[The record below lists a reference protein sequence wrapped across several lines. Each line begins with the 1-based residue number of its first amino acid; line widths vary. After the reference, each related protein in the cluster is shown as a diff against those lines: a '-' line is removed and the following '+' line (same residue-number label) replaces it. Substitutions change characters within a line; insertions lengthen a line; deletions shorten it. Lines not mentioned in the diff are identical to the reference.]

1 LKFSHFFIDRPI
13 FAMALSILLVLAGA
27 VAYLGLPVAQY
38 PEIAPPQIQIQATY
52 PGADPEVLAETVATP
67 IEEQVNGVENM
78 LYMSS
83 QMTNNGTV
91 TITVTFSLGT
101 NIDTAQVLV
110 QNRVAIAQPRL
121 PQEVQL
127 LGVTTL
133 KQSPD
138 LMMVVH
144 LLSPNNTYTQ
154 EYISNY
160 ALIQIRDP
168 LSRLTG
174 IGNVQI
180 FGERD
185 YSMRIWLDPNK
196 MYARSLTV
204 DDVTSAIQAQNVQV
218 AAGQLGAEPAPKGTD
233 FTLTINTL
241 GRLITTDQFKQI
253 IVKRGANGQIVYLAD
268 VARVEL
274 GAKDYSTTSS
284 LDGKPAAALGI
295 FQLPGSNA
303 LAASKAVREK
313 MKELSA
319 YFPAGLEYR
328 IVYDPTQFVQQSI
341 EAVFHTLFEAIILVL
356 IVVLVFLQSWR
367 ATIIPLLAVPVS
379 LVGTFAVMAALGFS
393 LNNLSLFGLVLA
405 IGIVVDD
412 AIVVVEN
419 VERNI
424 EEGLEP
430 KPATRKAMD
439 EVGGPV
445 VAIAIV
451 LSAVFIPTAF
461 VSGITGQFYR
471 QFALTIAVST
481 LISAFNSLTL
491 SPALAALLLRGK
503 KSKPDPLT
511 RLLDLIL
518 GWFFRLFNRAFSAT
532 TTGYSRIVA
541 RLLRLAAVVLV
552 VYAGL
557 LFLTGLGFKTVP
569 GGFIPTQDQGYLI
582 ILAQLPDGASLQRT
596 GVAQEQISEIVR
608 KIPGV
613 AHTVEIGGYSGLD
626 GTTRTNAC
634 TVFATLQEFPDREND
649 PARSGTAILGAIRR
663 QVSRIPDALVLAFPP
678 PPVRGVGNAGGF
690 KLQIEDRRSAGLA
703 ALYAATNAVIAKA
716 SEQPGMAGLFTSYRF
731 NVPQVY
737 LDIDRKK
744 AETLNVPVNAVFDAL
759 QTYLGSSYVN
769 DFNFLGR
776 VYQVTAQAEPKFRD
790 QIANIRQLYTRNS
803 NGSMVPLGTLFSAR
817 EIVGPDKVMHYN
829 LYPSADISGTTIGGL
844 SSGQAI
850 ELMNQVCQETLPP
863 QFGIEWT
870 ELSLQQIIAGNS
882 AVYIFPLCV
891 VFVFLVLAAL
901 YESWALP
908 LSIILIVPMCL
919 LAAIAGVFIRQMDND
934 IFTQIGFVVLVGL
947 ACKNAILIVEFARD
961 EVQRGQD
968 RFIAATDAA
977 RLRLRPILMTSFAFT
992 LGVLPLVVAKGAGAE
1007 MRQALGT
1014 AVFSGMIGVTFFGIF
1029 LTPVFFSVIMKFF
1042 GPKGRKGETAT
1053 GRVGETAD
1061 ERVGETAKGRSG
1073 ESAAGE

>member
-1 LKFSHFFIDRPI
+1 
-13 FAMALSILLVLAGA
+13 MALSILIVLAGG
-27 VAYLGLPVAQY
+27 VAYLTLPVAQY
-38 PEIAPPQIQIQATY
+38 PEIAPPTVQIQATY
-52 PGADPEVLAETVATP
+52 PGADPETLAETVAAP

-83 QMTNNGTV
+83 QMTNNGSV

-110 QNRVAIAQPRL
+110 QNRVSIAMPRL
-121 PQEVQL
+121 PQEVQA
-127 LGVTTL
+127 LGVTTQ

-144 LLSPNNTYTQ
+144 LLSPDNTFSQ

-160 ALIQIRDP
+160 ALIQVRDP

-174 IGNVQI
+174 VGNVSI

-185 YSMRIWLDPNK
+185 YSMRLWLDPNR
-196 MYARSLTV
+196 MYARGLTV
-204 DDVTSAIQAQNVQV
+204 NDVISAVQAQNVQV
-218 AAGQLGAEPAPKGTD
+218 AAGQLGAPPAQKGTA

-241 GRLITTDQFKQI
+241 GRLVTPDQFKQI
-253 IVKRGANGQIVYLAD
+253 IVKRGSNGQLVYLAD
-268 VARVEL
+268 VADVEL
-274 GAKDYSTTSS
+274 GAAAYSETSS
-284 LDGKPAAALGI
+284 LDGKPAVALGI

-303 LAASKAVREK
+303 LAASKAVRDR

-319 YFPAGLEYR
+319 YFPPGLEYR

-341 EAVFHTLFEAIILVL
+341 DAVYHTLFEAIILVL
-356 IVVLVFLQSWR
+356 IVVLIFLQTWR

-379 LVGTFAVMAALGFS
+379 LIGTFAVMAALGFS

-419 VERNI
+419 VQRNI

-430 KPATRKAMD
+430 KAATRKAMD
-439 EVGGPV
+439 EVGGAV

-491 SPALAALLLRGK
+491 SPAMAALLLRGRGAGK
-503 KSKPDPLT
+503 DPFA
-511 RLLDLIL
+511 RVLDLVL
-518 GWFFRLFNRAFSAT
+518 GWFFRGFNRAFSAT
-532 TTGYSRIVA
+532 TAGYSWIVN
-541 RLLRLAAVVLV
+541 RLLRLAGVVLV
-552 VYAGL
+552 VYLGL

-596 GVAQEQISEIVR
+596 QVVLEKLSSIVG

-626 GTTRTNAC
+626 GAPRSNAG
-634 TVFATLQEFPDREND
+634 TVFATLQPFPDREND
-649 PARSGTAILGAIRR
+649 PARSGNAILAAVRR
-663 QVSRIPDALVLAFPP
+663 NANQIPEATVLAFPP

-690 KLQIEDRRSAGLA
+690 NLQIEDRRSAGFF
-703 ALYAATNAVIAKA
+703 ALYNATNAVIAQA
-716 SEQPGMAGLFTSYRF
+716 SQQPGLIGLFTSYRY
-731 NVPQVY
+731 NVPQIY
-737 LDIDRKK
+737 LDINRKK
-744 AETLNVPVNAVFDAL
+744 AETLNVPVNSVFSAL
-759 QTYLGSSYVN
+759 QTYLGSSYIN

-776 VYQVTAQAEPKFRD
+776 VYQVNAQASSQFRD
-790 QIANIRQLYTRNS
+790 TVANIRQLYTRNNS
-803 NGSMVPLGTLFSAR
+803 GGMVPLGTLLSVR

-829 LYPSADISGTTIGGL
+829 LFPSADISGTSLPGV

-850 ELMNQVCQETLPP
+850 QTMEQICRETLPP
-863 QFGIEWT
+863 QFGFEWT
-870 ELSLQQIIAGNS
+870 QLSLQEIIAGNS
-882 AVYIFPLCV
+882 ALYIFPLCV
-891 VFVFLVLAAL
+891 LFVFLVLAAL

-908 LSIILIVPMCL
+908 ISIILIVPMCL
-919 LAAIAGVFIRQMDND
+919 LAAITGVYLRQMDNN

-947 ACKNAILIVEFARD
+947 ACKNAILIVEFAKD
-961 EVQRGQD
+961 EMDRGQD
-968 RFIAATDAA
+968 RFAAAADAA
-977 RLRLRPILMTSFAFT
+977 RVRLRPILMTSFAFT
-992 LGVLPLVVAKGAGAE
+992 LGVLPLVIATGAGAE

-1014 AVFSGMIGVTFFGIF
+1014 AVFSGMIGVTLFGIF

-1042 GPKGRKGETAT
+1042 GPKR
-1053 GRVGETAD
+1053 TAD
-1061 ERVGETAKGRSG
+1061 KRQSRQTGDKSR
-1073 ESAAGE
+1073 

>member
-52 PGADPEVLAETVATP
+52 PGADPEVLAEVVATP

-196 MYARSLTV
+196 MYARNLTV

-253 IVKRGANGQIVYLAD
+253 IIKRGANGQIVYLAD

-328 IVYDPTQFVQQSI
+328 IVYDPTQFVEQSI
-341 EAVFHTLFEAIILVL
+341 EAVYHTLFEAIILVL

-367 ATIIPLLAVPVS
+367 TTIIPLLAVPVS

-445 VAIAIV
+445 VAIAVV

-503 KSKPDPLT
+503 QSKPDPLA

-518 GWFFRLFNRAFSAT
+518 GWFFRLFNRVFSAT
-532 TTGYSRIVA
+532 SSGYSRVVA
-541 RLLRLAAVVLV
+541 RLLRLAAVVLL
-552 VYAGL
+552 VYVGL

-596 GVAQEQISEIVR
+596 GVAQDQISEIVR

-634 TVFATLQEFPDREND
+634 TVFATLQEFPEREND
-649 PARSGTAILGAIRR
+649 PTRSATAILGAIRR
-663 QVSRIPDALVLAFPP
+663 QVSRIPDAFVLAFPP
-678 PPVRGVGNAGGF
+678 PPVQGIGNAGGF

-716 SEQPGMAGLFTSYRF
+716 NEQPGLAGLFTSYRY

-776 VYQVTAQAEPKFRD
+776 VYQVTAQAEAKFRD
-790 QIANIRQLYTRNS
+790 QIADIRQLYTRNNS
-803 NGSMVPLGTLFSAR
+803 GGMVPLGTLFSAR

-829 LYPSADISGTTIGGL
+829 LYPSADISGTTVGGL

-850 ELMNQVCQETLPP
+850 QIMNQLCQETLPP

-870 ELSLQQIIAGNS
+870 ELSLQQILAGNS

-919 LAAIAGVFIRQMDND
+919 LAAIVGVFIRGMDND

-968 RFIAATDAA
+968 RFTAATDAA

-1014 AVFSGMIGVTFFGIF
+1014 AVFAGMIGVTFFGIF

-1042 GPKGRKGETAT
+1042 GPKAPKGRNGDGAKPRNGETAN
-1053 GRVGETAD
+1053 
-1061 ERVGETAKGRSG
+1061 GRSG

>member
-1 LKFSHFFIDRPI
+1 MKFSHFFIDRPI
-13 FAMALSILLVLAGA
+13 FAMALSILIVLAGG
-27 VAYLGLPVAQY
+27 VAYLTLPVAQY
-38 PEIAPPQIQIQATY
+38 PEIAPPQIVIQATY
-52 PGADPEVLAETVATP
+52 PGADPEVLADTVATP

-83 QMTNNGTV
+83 QMTNNGSV

-160 ALIQIRDP
+160 ALIQVRDP

-174 IGNVQI
+174 VGNVQI

-313 MKELSA
+313 MKDLSA

-328 IVYDPTQFVQQSI
+328 IVYDPTQFVEQSI
-341 EAVFHTLFEAIILVL
+341 EAVYHTLFEAIILVL
-356 IVVLVFLQSWR
+356 IVVLVFLQTWR

-379 LVGTFAVMAALGFS
+379 LIGTFAVMSALGFS

-430 KPATRKAMD
+430 KAATRKAMD
-439 EVGGPV
+439 EVGGAV

-503 KSKPDPLT
+503 DAKPDPLT
-511 RLLDLIL
+511 RLFELVL
-518 GWFFRLFNRAFSAT
+518 GWFFRGFNRVFSAT
-532 TTGYSRIVA
+532 TTGYSRIVS
-541 RLLRLAAVVLV
+541 RLLRLAAVVMV
-552 VYAGL
+552 VYLGL

-596 GVAQEQISEIVR
+596 GVSQEQISEIVR

-626 GTTRTNAC
+626 GTNRTNAC
-634 TVFATLQEFPDREND
+634 TVFATLQEFPEREND
-649 PARSGTAILGAIRR
+649 PARSGTAILAAIRR

-678 PPVRGVGNAGGF
+678 PPVQGIGNAGGF
-690 KLQIEDRRSAGLA
+690 KLQIEDRRSAGFA

-716 SEQPGMAGLFTSYRF
+716 SEHPGLAGLFTSYRY

-790 QIANIRQLYTRNS
+790 EIANIRQLYTRNS
-803 NGSMVPLGTLFSAR
+803 SGGMVPLGTLFSAR

-829 LYPSADISGTTIGGL
+829 LYPSADISGTTVGGL

-850 ELMNQVCQETLPP
+850 QIMNQLCQETLPP

-919 LAAIAGVFIRQMDND
+919 FAAIVGVFIRGMDND

-968 RFIAATDAA
+968 RFTAATDAA

-1042 GPKGRKGETAT
+1042 GPRVRKGDGAN
-1053 GRVGETAD
+1053 G
-1061 ERVGETAKGRSG
+1061 RVGETAKGRKG
-1073 ESAAGE
+1073 ESTTSE